1 MSWKQEVAELERR
14 LGLVQQMGGED
25 SVNFHHG
32 RGKLTVRER
41 IDALQDPGTF
51 REIGA
56 LAGTPVFDE
65 NGGLESLTPANY
77 VIGTA
82 ELDCRRVV
90 LCGGDFTIRGG
101 AGDGNI
107 GQKYIVAEK
116 LARDHRM

>member
-14 LGLVQQMGGED
+14 LGLVQQMGGEE

-41 IDALQDPGTF
+41 IEALQDPGTF

-65 NGGLESLTPANY
+65 NGLLESLTPVSYTHLRAHE
-77 VIGTA
+77 T
-82 ELDCRRVV
+82 
-90 LCGGDFTIRGG
+90 
-101 AGDGNI
+101 
-107 GQKYIVAEK
+107 
-116 LARDHRM
+116 